1 MESLKELYKL
11 GNGPSSS
18 HTMGPSKAAFEFLQD
33 NSDADSF
40 LVTLYG
46 SLAKTGKGHLTDKAI
61 SDVLGERCEI
71 IFDIEKTDLVHQN
84 TMVFQGYKDNHLVS
98 KQTYY
103 SVGGG
108 KIVKEREVLDSALQ
122 IYPFEDFNA
131 IKKYCI
137 DKNISLWQFVL
148 NFESEDIFEHLKTI
162 KNAMFSSIEQGLV
175 ADGVLPGSLEL
186 PRKAKILYNSVDHTA
201 DIKINYRR
209 LLCSYAYAASEHS
222 AGGGL
227 VVTAPTCGAC
237 GVLPAVLY
245 YIKIRDNLADEEII
259 RALAVAGV
267 IGNVVKSNA
276 SISGAQCGCQAEIG
290 TATSMASA
298 AAAYLMGMDIEKIE
312 YAAEVAMEH
321 QLGLTCDPIDG
332 LVQIPCIERNA
343 VAALRAIDSAVISE
357 FLSDLGKISFDAV
370 VKTMYETG
378 LDLFSK
384 YKETSEGGL
393 AKVYRE

>member
-1 MESLKELYKL
+1 MESLKELYKK

-18 HTMGPSKAAFEFLQD
+18 HTMGPSTAAFDFLQ
-33 NSDADSF
+33 NNKDADSF
-40 LVTLYG
+40 AVTLFG

-61 SDVLGERCEI
+61 TDVLGEATVI
-71 IFDIEKTDLVHQN
+71 NFDVEKIELPHQN
-84 TMVFQGYKDNHLVS
+84 TMVFYAYKNDEIQSEQVYL
-98 KQTYY
+98 

-108 KIVKEREVLDSALQ
+108 KIVKDGEVEDRAIQ
-122 IYPFEDFNA
+122 VYPEKNFSE
-131 IKKYCI
+131 IKNYC
-137 DKNISLWQFVL
+137 NTRGISLWQYVIDYD
-148 NFESEDIFEHLKTI
+148 SDDIFEYLKDI
-162 KNAMFSSIEQGLV
+162 KNSMFLSVEEGLQ
-175 ADGVLPGSLEL
+175 AEGILPGSIKLS
-186 PRKAKILYNSVDHTA
+186 RKAKQLYASVEPNA
-201 DIKINYRR
+201 DLKVKYRR
-209 LLCSYAYAASEHS
+209 LLCSYAYAASEES
-222 AGGGL
+222 ASGGL

-245 YIKIRDNLADEEII
+245 YLWKRDNLDEIMLI

-290 TATSMASA
+290 TATSMAA
-298 AAAYLMGMDIEKIE
+298 AAAAFLMGMDLEKIE

-343 VAALRAIDSAVISE
+343 VAALRAIDSALISE
-357 FLSDLGKISFDAV
+357 FLSDLGKISFDVV

-393 AKVYRE
+393 AKIYRE